1 MYWNLWIIIL
11 LKYFYLNVL
20 TLFDIL
26 ILFYLCASRNGCHFA
41 KINATHAQFIKNHIQ
56 SIDPHYNR
64 SHYYIWLIFFVNDA
78 SICSTII
85 ECLIIKIKRKRE
97 LNFYKK
103 KWKIDMKMNI
113 FFKFCLKIYVINAL
127 IQKKKK
133 IKSWN

>member
-11 LKYFYLNVL
+11 LKHFYLNVL

-26 ILFYLCASRNGCHFA
+26 ILFYLCTSRNGCHFA

-103 KWKIDMKMNI
+103 MKDWHENEY
-113 FFKFCLKIYVINAL
+113 FFKFYLKIYVINAL